1 MALEVPETPDHLP
14 PTLSGKKKTLKTLKT
29 RTTGKKK
36 KKKKKKKKC
45 GIRPKISFFG
55 HFCLVKHDTC
65 GMLPSTGKCIEK
77 PEKTHLICDGQK
89 CKIPSLM
96 NFLSTSYTWGI
107 CSDHSFDHLA
117 FTTKTPLFT
126 GHFTGQFMKA
136 RVRFFCTRYRER
148 AREARTRTPRGKRIA
163 DRLPSV

>member
-1 MALEVPETPDHLP
+1 MNFLGLTCCLGVLRP
-14 PTLSGKKKTLKTLKT
+14 KKKFFFSRVQKLDCQMT
-29 RTTGKKK
+29 
-36 KKKKKKKKC
+36 C

-107 CSDHSFDHLA
+107 WSDHSFDHLA

>member
-1 MALEVPETPDHLP
+1 MNFLGLTCCLGVLRP
-14 PTLSGKKKTLKTLKT
+14 KKNFFFSRVQKLDCQMT
-29 RTTGKKK
+29 
-36 KKKKKKKKC
+36 C

>member
-1 MALEVPETPDHLP
+1 MNFLGLTCCLGVLRP
-14 PTLSGKKKTLKTLKT
+14 KKKFFFSRVQKLDCQMT
-29 RTTGKKK
+29 
-36 KKKKKKKKC
+36 C

-55 HFCLVKHDTC
+55 HFYLVKHDTC

-107 CSDHSFDHLA
+107 WSDHSFDHLA

-126 GHFTGQFMKA
+126 GHFTGQFVKA

-148 AREARTRTPRGKRIA
+148 AREARTRAPRGERIA
-163 DRLPSV
+163 DHLPSA

>member
-1 MALEVPETPDHLP
+1 MT
-14 PTLSGKKKTLKTLKT
+14 
-29 RTTGKKK
+29 
-36 KKKKKKKKC
+36 C

-55 HFCLVKHDTC
+55 HFYLVKHDTC

-107 CSDHSFDHLA
+107 CSDHSSDQLE

-126 GHFTGQFMKA
+126 GHF
-136 RVRFFCTRYRER
+136 
-148 AREARTRTPRGKRIA
+148 
-163 DRLPSV
+163 

>member
-1 MALEVPETPDHLP
+1 MNFLGLTCCLGALRP
-14 PTLSGKKKTLKTLKT
+14 KKKFFFSRVQKLDCQMT
-29 RTTGKKK
+29 
-36 KKKKKKKKC
+36 C